1 MINMLNF
8 SIIILSITVFLCM
21 YRSIKGPT
29 IADRIISIN
38 VINTKV
44 IAIIIAV
51 SFIYQE
57 TYFIDVALVYALI
70 GFTASI
76 LISKIIKES

>member
-1 MINMLNF
+1 MINFLKF
-8 SIIILSITVFLCM
+8 SVIFLSVTVFFCM

-38 VINTKV
+38 VINTK
-44 IAIIIAV
+44 IITIIIAV
-51 SFIYQE
+51 SFIYHE

-76 LISKIIKES
+76 LISKVIKES

>member
-1 MINMLNF
+1 MINSLNF
-8 SIIILSITVFLCM
+8 AVIFLSITIFLCM

-44 IAIIIAV
+44 ITIIIAV
-51 SFIYQE
+51 SFIYHE
-57 TYFIDVALVYALI
+57 TYFIDVALVYALV